1 MITVYRKYGE
11 SKTNGI
17 EILTEISVLGPPKH
31 NKMGLKTSICMYV
44 VFVVWAQG

>member
-11 SKTNGI
+11 SKTIDI
-17 EILTEISVLGPPKH
+17 EILTEMSVLGPPKPK
-31 NKMGLKTSICMYV
+31 KMGLKTSICMYI